1 MGLFDALNVSAS
13 GMTAHRFWMDVIAS
27 NIANAE
33 TTRTPTG
40 GPYRR
45 KEVVFAS
52 FSQQLDGAG
61 GVGEGVRVMG
71 VVEDTS
77 PPRLVYDPG
86 HPDAREDGYVEMP
99 NVNPVTE
106 MVDLVVASRAY
117 EANAMALEAAKAMFL
132 RALDILR

>member
-13 GMTAHRFWMDVIAS
+13 GLTAHRFWMDVIAS

-33 TTRTPTG
+33 TTRTAAG

-45 KEVVFAS
+45 KEVVFTS
-52 FSQQLDGAG
+52 FSQQLDGTG
-61 GVGEGVRVMG
+61 GAGEGVKVVG
-71 VVEDTS
+71 LVEDTS